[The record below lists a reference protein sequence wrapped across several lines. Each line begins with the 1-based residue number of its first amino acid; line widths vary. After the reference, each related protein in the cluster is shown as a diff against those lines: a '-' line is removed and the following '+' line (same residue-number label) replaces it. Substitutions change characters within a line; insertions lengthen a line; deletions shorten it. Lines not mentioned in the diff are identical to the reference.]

1 MILKPGKLY
10 TINESLLLYTNEEC
24 TKVFAKWIL
33 RPSQI
38 ILLLSDGFQLRNN
51 KEMKKFKILTGAGNI
66 GWIFYHI
73 SEEIFS
79 EIFSEI

>member
-1 MILKPGKLY
+1 
-10 TINESLLLYTNEEC
+10 
-24 TKVFAKWIL
+24 
-33 RPSQI
+33 
-38 ILLLSDGFQLRNN
+38 LLSDGFQLRNN

-79 EIFSEI
+79 GD

>member
-1 MILKPGKLY
+1 MILQLGKLY

-24 TKVFAKWIL
+24 TKVFAKCIL
-33 RPSQI
+33 KPSQI

>member
-24 TKVFAKWIL
+24 TKGFAAWIL

-51 KEMKKFKILTGAGNI
+51 KEMKKFKILTGTGSI

-79 EIFSEI
+79 EI